1 VGLNRESETAVAG
14 GTAETAQ
21 TTSTATGTAGAL
33 ARAGLRR
40 PWVVAIS
47 AAALVV
53 LLCVRN
59 RFLFSTRLYEDA
71 DMGANSILIEQA
83 RHFTLLVGNYSKDHF
98 HHPGP
103 AFLYVEAA
111 GESLFWAGLHLVP
124 TAWNGQLLATYLLS
138 ALLLSLAVGVGYDW
152 ARSLRGAAACF
163 AAVTALAVVHPGVL
177 STDWMPYMY
186 VPAYAAFVVAA
197 GSVAAGRARDAWIMA
212 LAGWFLINGHVC
224 FLLFVPVITCTVLA
238 AVLWRRRRR
247 LGASAR
253 SLFVTQRRVW
263 VPVVVISV
271 VFALPIA
278 VNLAL
283 HWPGP
288 FGQYLAYAS
297 SSKAGGHTLAQ
308 AVRLALWYW
317 WPYQYAW
324 VVPVAGYAVAV
335 AVTRWLAPARLRG
348 FLTALLAVNAVSSL
362 VFLYYVLTGVG
373 VLNEQYVGYF
383 YWSAPLI
390 TLLVIVL
397 GLVEAMPA
405 RLGAA
410 MALGTAALALAGLAV
425 APQARTSTN
434 SSDPAVLASG
444 PDTDQALPA
453 MVSALAARAGGR
465 MIVLRFDHQS
475 WPDITGFLVQ
485 AERTGV
491 RACVANP
498 IWTFMI
504 TSQFVCTSAEIS
516 AGRAF
521 WFLPSA
527 PRSEIIGRLRQ
538 AVVTAGPGGPT

>member
-1 VGLNRESETAVAG
+1 
-14 GTAETAQ
+14 
-21 TTSTATGTAGAL
+21 
-33 ARAGLRR
+33 
-40 PWVVAIS
+40 
-47 AAALVV
+47 
-53 LLCVRN
+53 
-59 RFLFSTRLYEDA
+59 
-71 DMGANSILIEQA
+71 
-83 RHFTLLVGNYSKDHF
+83 
-98 HHPGP
+98 
-103 AFLYVEAA
+103 
-111 GESLFWAGLHLVP
+111 
-124 TAWNGQLLATYLLS
+124 
-138 ALLLSLAVGVGYDW
+138 
-152 ARSLRGAAACF
+152 
-163 AAVTALAVVHPGVL
+163 
-177 STDWMPYMY
+177 
-186 VPAYAAFVVAA
+186 
-197 GSVAAGRARDAWIMA
+197 
-212 LAGWFLINGHVC
+212 
-224 FLLFVPVITCTVLA
+224 
-238 AVLWRRRRR
+238 
-247 LGASAR
+247 
-253 SLFVTQRRVW
+253 LFVTRRRVW
-263 VPVVVISV
+263 VPVAVISV

-288 FGQYLAYAS
+288 FGQYLTYAS

-308 AVRLALWYW
+308 AMRLVLWYW
-317 WPYQYAW
+317 WPYSCAW
-324 VVPVAGYAVAV
+324 VFPVAGYAAAV
-335 AVTRWLAPARLRG
+335 AVTRWLAPARLRR

-410 MALGTAALALAGLAV
+410 VALGTAALALAGLAV
-425 APQARTSTN
+425 APQTRTSTN

-453 MVSALAARAGGR
+453 MVSDLAARAGGR
-465 MIVLRFDHQS
+465 MIVLRFDQQS

-516 AGRAF
+516 AGRVF
-521 WFLPSA
+521 WFAPSA
-527 PRSEIIGRLRQ
+527 PRGEIIGRLRQ
-538 AVVTAGPGGPT
+538 AVVTAGPGNPS